1 MREPG
6 AAVTRVVLIVLH
18 LVVAGGERRLVEE
31 GRVVIEAARDVWAV
45 PFRRLLVGAPLLISA
60 VPVFLVAPS
69 LVFIHIVSSTVDRR
83 CGYVREHATAIVGV
97 GDGQIATGHGIERAV
112 AWNGP
117 GRRLASLEVVTGQQ
131 RAAVE
136 AVVRVGAV

>member
-1 MREPG
+1 MF
-6 AAVTRVVLIVLH
+6 L
-18 LVVAGGERRLVEE
+18 
-31 GRVVIEAARDVWAV
+31 
-45 PFRRLLVGAPLLISA
+45 PLRLISA
-60 VPVFLVAPS
+60 VSFVI

-83 CGYVREHATAIVGV
+83 GGYVREHAAAIVGV
-97 GDGQIATGHGIERAV
+97 GDGQIASGHGIERTV

-131 RAAVE
+131 RAAIE